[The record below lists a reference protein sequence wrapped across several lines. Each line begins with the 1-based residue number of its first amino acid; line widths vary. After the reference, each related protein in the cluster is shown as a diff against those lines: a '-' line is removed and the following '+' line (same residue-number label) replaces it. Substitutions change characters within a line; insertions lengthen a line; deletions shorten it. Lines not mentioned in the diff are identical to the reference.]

1 VIPLRPLGLEEEQT
15 KPQGFEAFFRGSFAR
30 VSRVAGRIAGPEGG
44 EDAAVEAL
52 ARAYARW
59 GRVSRMDDAE
69 AWVIRVATNLA
80 LDQVR
85 KKVAYAEPPRAIEV
99 ESTVV
104 SEQVLR
110 EAVLRLPRRQRE
122 AVTLRYLADLPEAEV
137 AEVLGVSP
145 GSVKTHLHRALAS
158 MRVSLSTDERG
169 ETSVAGT

>member
-1 VIPLRPLGLEEEQT
+1 
-15 KPQGFEAFFRGSFAR
+15 
-30 VSRVAGRIAGPEGG
+30 
-44 EDAAVEAL
+44 
-52 ARAYARW
+52 
-59 GRVSRMDDAE
+59 MDDAE